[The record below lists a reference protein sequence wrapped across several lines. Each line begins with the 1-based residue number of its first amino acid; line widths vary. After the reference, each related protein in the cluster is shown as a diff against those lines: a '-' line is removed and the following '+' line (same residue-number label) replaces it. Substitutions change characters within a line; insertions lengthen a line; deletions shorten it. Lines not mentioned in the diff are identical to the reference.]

1 MGPTS
6 TWFRAQQLGQ
16 PRVGGEAPV
25 EVGAQR
31 DHDDG
36 ATVRISGRAGERVDE
51 GRRARRRSGRR

>member
-6 TWFRAQQLGQ
+6 TWFRAQQFGE

-31 DHDDG
+31 DHDDCS
-36 ATVRISGRAGERVDE
+36 TLRIGGRAGKVSAKA
-51 GRRARRRSGRR
+51 ARSARSGRR